1 MLLEYTFSHAND
13 SLFREKG
20 KSTLLGYY
28 ILISV
33 LLIATA
39 KTTTTTTTIIL
50 KTVCLKGNKLNY
62 HLHLSLSVNKSEEKN

>member
-39 KTTTTTTTIIL
+39 KTTTTIIL